1 MDIINEIKLY
11 QKRLKPNLYHDD
23 LIRSNTCEEIM
34 DIIENNIVKETIE
47 TNKRRIAKIDEE
59 LNELEEEG

>member
-1 MDIINEIKLY
+1 
-11 QKRLKPNLYHDD
+11 
-23 LIRSNTCEEIM
+23 M